1 MEQVV
6 TIELF
11 GQPFTFKT
19 ESGVADAKE
28 VADYLVKEVSR
39 IEAQLSKQSTNVD
52 KLATLALAA
61 LNIANDNIMI
71 RKDHANLKEDISN
84 RSESIIRILNAAF
97 A

>member
-1 MEQVV
+1 LEQVV
-6 TIELF
+6 TIKLF

-28 VADYLVKEVSR
+28 VADYLVNEVTR
-39 IEAQLSKQSTNVD
+39 IEKQLSKQSTHVN

-61 LNIANDNIMI
+61 LNIANENIMI
-71 RKDHANLKEDISN
+71 KKDHANLIKDISKH
-84 RSESIIRILNAAF
+84 SENIIRILNAAF

>member
-6 TIELF
+6 TIKLF

-28 VADYLVKEVSR
+28 VADYLVNEVTR
-39 IEAQLSKQSTNVD
+39 IEKQLSKQSTHVN

-61 LNIANDNIMI
+61 LNIANENIMI
-71 RKDHANLKEDISN
+71 KKDHANLIKDISKH
-84 RSESIIRILNAAF
+84 SENIIRILNAAF

>member
-28 VADYLVKEVSR
+28 VADHLVNEVSR
-39 IEAQLSKQSTNVD
+39 IETQLLKNSTHVD
-52 KLATLALAA
+52 KLSTLALAA
-61 LNIANDNIMI
+61 LNIANENIMI
-71 RKDHANLKEDISN
+71 KNDHANLLKDMSK
-84 RSESIIRILNAAF
+84 RSESIIRILNDAF